1 VHPRA
6 PYFFMTNEREPS
18 VSSYRLDSDTGE
30 VRLVQTIAT
39 VPEGESAPPAAPA
52 GAAPAGAAPAGA
64 APAGA
69 PRVSPSD
76 IRIHPNARFL
86 YSSNRVFG
94 GRDSIA
100 IFAID
105 EGTGRLRRVDVV
117 ETGGSGQWTYKT
129 RTGVLNFLN
138 W

>member
-1 VHPRA
+1 MHPRA
-6 PYFFMTNEREPS
+6 PYFFITNEREPS
-18 VSSYRLDSDTGE
+18 VSSYRLDSETGE

-39 VPEGESAPPAAPA
+39 VPEGESAPP
-52 GAAPAGAAPAGA
+52 AAPAGA

-94 GRDSIA
+94 GRDSMA